1 MLLFNPS
8 LKTRSDPVVQELLEL
23 EERIGNVSVGLSPE
37 TVVEKLPITKWAA
50 PVTGDEKEI
59 KCVVCQVEYEESED
73 VRILPCTHCYHADC
87 IKSWLATKNECPVC
101 KAKVV
106 P

>member
-1 MLLFNPS
+1 
-8 LKTRSDPVVQELLEL
+8 LEL

-37 TVVEKLPITKWAA
+37 TVVEKLHITKWQA
-50 PVTGDEKEI
+50 PAGDASEKEI
-59 KCVVCQVEYEESED
+59 KCVVCQLEYEDSED
-73 VRILPCTHCYHADC
+73 VRILPCKHCYHADC

-101 KAKVV
+101 KAKAV